1 MQLSSARAM
10 QSWQTPAQAWESV
23 NLVLNMS
30 CLCDQQ
36 DIDKLLHLMMLLGCV
51 LVFFPSLNQNQ

>member
-1 MQLSSARAM
+1 MLLSSARAT

-30 CLCDQQ
+30 CLSDQQ
-36 DIDKLLHLMMLLGCV
+36 DTNKVLHLMMLLGCFC
-51 LVFFPSLNQNQ
+51 FFPSLNQNQ